1 MTIIAIARAIHILS
15 GVVWAGFAVVL
26 ATLVFPKLAPDGRSA
41 LGLYM
46 GQYGSRVAGA
56 AAGLT
61 FLSGLYLMWRLHW
74 GERSAMAATLGIG
87 ALLAILAGISGG
99 AISGRAAAQLAK
111 LTPGPDAAAKAAP
124 LRDRM
129 ILGAR
134 ISAALLVLSIICM
147 AVARYV

>member
-1 MTIIAIARAIHILS
+1 MTIIAIVRAIHILS

-26 ATLVFPKLAPDGRSA
+26 ATLVFPLLVPEGRVA

-46 GQYGSRVAGA
+46 AKHGARIAGA

-74 GERSAMAATLGIG
+74 GDRSAMGATLGIG
-87 ALLAILAGISGG
+87 ALLAIIAAITGG
-99 AISGRAAAQLAK
+99 TISGRAAAQLAK
-111 LTPGPDAAAKAAP
+111 LTPGPNTATQAAA

-134 ISAALLVLSIICM
+134 ITASLLVLSIICM
-147 AVARYV
+147 AIARYV